1 MHDELMI
8 LVIVVTG
15 MLTMAAL
22 YLSPWWLRWLWPRVR
37 YCFAKKQTQHA
48 KVLELQEKYPLYLRD
63 GGWLR
68 TWDEE
73 IFHTHY
79 AVFKLADGTQRTMR
93 IGKADYQGILTG
105 AEGILTCKGCWFLGF
120 EPGKKAAE
128 NGVLTHKI
136 DE

>member
-1 MHDELMI
+1 MMHVDLISLLI
-8 LVIVVTG
+8 LAAAMVVMG
-15 MLTMAAL
+15 ML
-22 YLSPWWLRWLWPRVR
+22 YLSPWWIRWLWPRAR
-37 YCFAKKQTQHA
+37 YCFAKKQTQRA

-79 AVFKLADGTQRTMR
+79 AVFKLEDGTKRTMR

-105 AEGILTCKGCWFLGF
+105 AEGM
-120 EPGKKAAE
+120 
-128 NGVLTHKI
+128 LTHKGNWFRTFVSNK
-136 DE
+136 